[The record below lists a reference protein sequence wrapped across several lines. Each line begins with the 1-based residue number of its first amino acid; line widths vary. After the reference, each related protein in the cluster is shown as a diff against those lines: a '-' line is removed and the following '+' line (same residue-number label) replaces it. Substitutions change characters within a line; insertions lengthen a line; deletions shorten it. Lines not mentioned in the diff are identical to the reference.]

1 MGIEQKITDLQRTSA
16 EQTAASQ
23 ALSQEVA
30 GKMGEID
37 KDLKESKAKVDGYL
51 ASARSENAIY
61 RQSRNQ
67 SCMLTDDSLDFF
79 AKNSQFEINVSLYR
93 IITSGIEWGDR
104 DSEEQE
110 ILTSMGMKNYK
121 HFKPPQIRVMK
132 LEWEGF
138 VAGEHSPYT
147 MYPSPVGNGSG
158 TLTIGSY
165 AKLISGSIRGSWLNG
180 LNAEW
185 GLCGHNS
192 QGKNG
197 RYVHAHPLAESTAGE
212 VLFIWPA
219 IVSGYITIDRTSPRW
234 SFWPCIYEE
243 SPYGTKVGG

>member
-37 KDLKESKAKVDGYL
+37 KELKESKAKVDGYL

-67 SCMLTDDSLDFF
+67 SCLLTEGSLDFF
-79 AKNSQFEINVSLYR
+79 NKNAQFDINVSLYR
-93 IITSGIEWGDR
+93 TINSGTEWDDR

-110 ILTSMGMKNYK
+110 ILTSMGMENYK
-121 HFKPPQIRVMK
+121 HFQPSEIRVMR
-132 LEWEGF
+132 LEWSGF
-138 VAGEHSPYT
+138 VSSEHSSHT
-147 MYPSPVGNGSG
+147 MYPNPIGNGSG

-165 AKLISGSIRGSWLNG
+165 AKLIAGSIGGSWLNG
-180 LNAEW
+180 IDAEW

-192 QGKNG
+192 QGKSG
-197 RYVHAHPLAESTAGE
+197 RYLHAHPRTKSPAGE
-212 VLFIWPA
+212 ALFIWPA
-219 IVSGYITIDRTSPRW
+219 IVSGYITIDRASPRW
-234 SFWPCIYEE
+234 SFWPCIYED
-243 SPYGTKVGG
+243 SPYGATVGG

>member
-1 MGIEQKITDLQRTSA
+1 MGIEQKITDLQKTSA

-37 KDLKESKAKVDGYL
+37 KNVKESKAKVDGYL

-67 SCMLTDDSLDFF
+67 SGMLTDGNLDFF
-79 AKNSQFEINVSLYR
+79 SKNSKFAINVSLYR
-93 IITSGIEWGDR
+93 TISSGIEWNAR

-121 HFKPPQIRVMK
+121 HFQPQIRVMK
-132 LEWEGF
+132 LEWDGF
-138 VAGEHSPYT
+138 LPSDHSSHSI
-147 MYPSPVGNGSG
+147 YPNPIGNGSG

-165 AKLISGSIRGSWLNG
+165 AKLISGSIRGWWLNG
-180 LNAEW
+180 INSEW
-185 GLCGHNS
+185 GICGQNS
-192 QGKNG
+192 QGKPG
-197 RYVHAHPLAESTAGE
+197 RYIHAYPYVQSAAGE
-212 VLFIWPA
+212 VLFIWPG
-219 IVSGYITIDRTSPRW
+219 IVSGHITIDRASPQW
-234 SFWPCIYEE
+234 GFWPCIYED
-243 SPYGTKVGG
+243 SSYGAKVGG

>member
-37 KDLKESKAKVDGYL
+37 KDIKESKAKVDGYL

-67 SCMLTDDSLDFF
+67 SCVLTEGSLDFF
-79 AKNSQFEINVSLYR
+79 NKNPLFDINVSLYR
-93 IITSGIEWGDR
+93 TIYSGIEWDDR

-121 HFKPPQIRVMK
+121 HFKPRQIRVMK

-138 VAGEHSPYT
+138 VSGEHSSYT

-165 AKLISGSIRGSWLNG
+165 AKLMSGSIRGSWLNG
-180 LNAEW
+180 VDAEW

-197 RYVHAHPLAESTAGE
+197 RYVHAHPVAASPAGE

-219 IVSGYITIDRTSPRW
+219 IVSGYIAIDRAAPRW
-234 SFWPCIYEE
+234 SFWPCIYED
-243 SPYGTKVGG
+243 SSYDVAVGG